1 MPTNL
6 DDLNKTIAEMKDVL
20 ASNKNADGS
29 RDKVLDEGAL
39 VATFTKALNEWNATN
54 TADAVRKGDQVGPIG
69 NQKAPAIVERG
80 KFAGQKTDDVLFTH
94 YLLSKAIKSG
104 TQGVAPPSK
113 EMTDIAAKALTATG
127 AGTGDEYVPTG
138 MANTMWQDALLA
150 SRVAEQFS
158 TVAMPTD
165 PWVWPLSWGP
175 ITFRKGTQNTA
186 TTATDPASA
195 SSTFTA
201 TELVAEVDFSYSLD
215 EDSIIAVMPSL
226 RTDFAIAAA
235 DYIDK
240 FVMNAD
246 STNAATG
253 NINLDDADPDD
264 DSYYLSAGQDGLR
277 HQIIV
282 DNTNQAADINT
293 TLTDALL
300 RTAIGKLSTYGVDPS
315 RLVMFTNP
323 KTYLLSMIGL
333 TNVVTADKFGPNA
346 TVLTGQLANY
356 GGIAVIPTNSI
367 SLAEDD
373 GKLSTTGANNDE
385 GTIVIAHRDMWKVGY
400 RRQFMIEV
408 FRDVQKRQVVMVG
421 SFRIAVGTRGT
432 RSTNTH
438 TAGAFGITYA

>member
-1 MPTNL
+1 MATTL
-6 DDLNKTIAEMKDVL
+6 DDLNKTIAEMKDVI

-39 VATFTKALNEWNATN
+39 VATFTKALNDWQKTT
-54 TADAVRKGDQVGPIG
+54 TAENIRKGEHVGPIG
-69 NQKAPAIVERG
+69 NEKAPAIVKGG
-80 KFAGQKTDDVLFTH
+80 KFDGQKTDDVLFTH
-94 YLLSKAIKSG
+94 YLLSKAVKSG
-104 TQGVAPPSK
+104 QQNVAAPSD
-113 EMTDIAAKALTATG
+113 EMKGIVSKALTATG

-138 MANTMWQDALLA
+138 MASTMWEDALLG
-150 SRVAEQFS
+150 SRVASQFA

-186 TTATDPASA
+186 TTVTDPASA

-226 RTDFAIAAA
+226 RTDFAVSAA

-246 STNAATG
+246 STNAGTG

-264 DSYYLSAGQDGLR
+264 DSYYLSLGQDGLR
-277 HQIIV
+277 HQILV
-282 DNTNQAADINT
+282 DNTGQAADVST

-300 RTAIGKLSTYGVDPS
+300 RTGIGKLSTYGVDPN

-323 KTYLLSMIGL
+323 KTYLLSMLGL
-333 TNVVTADKFGPNA
+333 TNVVTVDKFGPGA

-373 GKLSTTGANNDE
+373 GKVSTVGANNDE
-385 GTIVIAHRDMWKVGY
+385 GTIVIAHKDMWKVGY
-400 RRQFMIEV
+400 RRQFTLEV
-408 FRDVQKRQVVMVG
+408 FRDVQKRMVVMVG

-438 TAGAFGITYA
+438 TAGVFGITY

>member
-1 MPTNL
+1 MATL
-6 DDLNKTIAEMKDVL
+6 DDLNKTVAEMRDVL
-20 ASNKNADGS
+20 ANNKNADGS
-29 RDKVLDEGAL
+29 RDKVLDENAL
-39 VATFTKALNEWNATN
+39 VATFTKALNDWQKTT
-54 TADAVRKGDQVGPIG
+54 TAENIRKGEHVGPIG
-69 NQKAPAIVERG
+69 NEKAPAIVKGG
-80 KFAGQKTDDVLFTH
+80 KFDGQKTDDVLFTH
-94 YLLSKAIKSG
+94 YLLSKAVKSG
-104 TQGVAPPSK
+104 QQNVAAPSD
-113 EMTDIAAKALTATG
+113 EMKGIVSKALTATG

-138 MANTMWQDALLA
+138 MASTMWEDALLG
-150 SRVAEQFS
+150 SRVASQFA

-186 TTATDPASA
+186 TTVTDPASA

-226 RTDFAIAAA
+226 RTDFAVSAA

-246 STNAATG
+246 STNAGTG

-264 DSYYLSAGQDGLR
+264 DSYYLSLGQDGLR
-277 HQIIV
+277 HQILV
-282 DNTNQAADINT
+282 DNTGQAADVST

-300 RTAIGKLSTYGVDPS
+300 RTGIGKLSTYGVDPN

-323 KTYLLSMIGL
+323 KTYLLSMLGL
-333 TNVVTADKFGPNA
+333 TNVVTADKFGPGA

-373 GKLSTTGANNDE
+373 GKVSTVGANNDE
-385 GTIVIAHRDMWKVGY
+385 GTSVIAHKDMWKVGY
-400 RRQFMIEV
+400 RRQFTLEV
-408 FRDVQKRQVVMVG
+408 FRDVQKRMVVMVG

-438 TAGAFGITYA
+438 TAGVFGITY

>member
-1 MPTNL
+1 MATTL
-6 DDLNKTIAEMKDVL
+6 DDLNKTIAEMKDVI

-39 VATFTKALNEWNATN
+39 VATFTKALNDWQKTT
-54 TADAVRKGDQVGPIG
+54 TAENIRKGEHVGPIG
-69 NQKAPAIVERG
+69 NEKAPAIVERG

-94 YLLSKAIKSG
+94 YLLSKAVKSG
-104 TQGVAPPSK
+104 QQNVAAPSD
-113 EMTDIAAKALTATG
+113 EMKGIVSKALTATG

-138 MANTMWQDALLA
+138 MASTMWEDALLG
-150 SRVAEQFS
+150 SRVASQFA

-186 TTATDPASA
+186 TTVTDPASA

-226 RTDFAIAAA
+226 RTDFAVSAA

-246 STNAATG
+246 STNAGTG

-264 DSYYLSAGQDGLR
+264 DSYYLSLGQDGLR
-277 HQIIV
+277 HQILV
-282 DNTNQAADINT
+282 DNTGQAADVST

-300 RTAIGKLSTYGVDPS
+300 RTGIGKLSTYGVDPN

-323 KTYLLSMIGL
+323 KTYLLSMLGL
-333 TNVVTADKFGPNA
+333 TNVVTVDKFGPGA

-373 GKLSTTGANNDE
+373 GKVSTVGANNDE
-385 GTIVIAHRDMWKVGY
+385 GTIVIAHKDMWKVGY
-400 RRQFMIEV
+400 RRQFTLEV
-408 FRDVQKRQVVMVG
+408 FRDVQKRMVVMVG

-438 TAGAFGITYA
+438 TAGVFGITY

>member
-1 MPTNL
+1 MATTL
-6 DDLNKTIAEMKDVL
+6 DDLNKTIAEMKDVI

-29 RDKVLDEGAL
+29 RDKVLDESAL
-39 VATFTKALNEWNATN
+39 VATFTKALNDWQKTT
-54 TADAVRKGDQVGPIG
+54 TAENIRKGEHVGPIG
-69 NQKAPAIVERG
+69 NEKAPAIVERG

-94 YLLSKAIKSG
+94 YLLSKAVKSG
-104 TQGVAPPSK
+104 QQNVAAPSD
-113 EMTDIAAKALTATG
+113 EMKGIVSKALTATG

-138 MANTMWQDALLA
+138 MASTMWEDALLG
-150 SRVAEQFS
+150 SRVASQFA

-186 TTATDPASA
+186 TTVTDPASA

-226 RTDFAIAAA
+226 RTDFAVASA

-246 STNAATG
+246 STNTATG

-264 DSYYLSAGQDGLR
+264 DSYYLSLGQDGLR
-277 HQIIV
+277 HQILV
-282 DNTNQAADINT
+282 DNTGQAADVST

-300 RTAIGKLSTYGVDPS
+300 RTGIGKLSTYGVDPN

-323 KTYLLSMIGL
+323 KTYLLSMLGL
-333 TNVVTADKFGPNA
+333 TNVVTVDKFGPGA

-373 GKLSTTGANNDE
+373 GKVSTVGANNDE
-385 GTIVIAHRDMWKVGY
+385 GTIVIAHKDMWKVGY
-400 RRQFMIEV
+400 RRQFTLEV
-408 FRDVQKRQVVMVG
+408 FRDVQKRMVVMVG

-438 TAGAFGITYA
+438 TAGVFGITY

>member
-1 MPTNL
+1 MATTL
-6 DDLNKTIAEMKDVL
+6 DDLNKTIAEMKDVI

-39 VATFTKALNEWNATN
+39 VATFTKALNDWQKTT
-54 TADAVRKGDQVGPIG
+54 TAENIRKGEHVGPIG
-69 NQKAPAIVERG
+69 NEKAPAIVERG

-94 YLLSKAIKSG
+94 YLLSKAVKSG
-104 TQGVAPPSK
+104 QQNVAAPSD
-113 EMTDIAAKALTATG
+113 EMKGIVSKALTATG

-138 MANTMWQDALLA
+138 MASTMWEDALLG
-150 SRVAEQFS
+150 SRVASQFA

-186 TTATDPASA
+186 TTVTDPASA

-226 RTDFAIAAA
+226 RTDFAVSAA

-246 STNAATG
+246 STNAGTG

-264 DSYYLSAGQDGLR
+264 DSYYLSLGQDGLR
-277 HQIIV
+277 HQILV
-282 DNTNQAADINT
+282 DNTGQAADVST

-300 RTAIGKLSTYGVDPS
+300 RTGIGKLSTYGVDPN
-315 RLVMFTNP
+315 RLVLFTNP
-323 KTYLLSMIGL
+323 KTYLLSMLGL
-333 TNVVTADKFGPNA
+333 TNVVTVDKFGPGA

-373 GKLSTTGANNDE
+373 GKVSTVGANNDE
-385 GTIVIAHRDMWKVGY
+385 GTIVIAHKDMWKVGY
-400 RRQFMIEV
+400 RRQFTLEV
-408 FRDVQKRQVVMVG
+408 FRDVQKRMVVMVG

-438 TAGAFGITYA
+438 TAGVFGITY

>member
-1 MPTNL
+1 MATTI
-6 DDLNKTIAEMKDVL
+6 DDLNKTISEMKDVL
-20 ASNKNADGS
+20 AASKNADGS
-29 RDKVLDEGAL
+29 RDKVLDENAL
-39 VATFTKALNEWNATN
+39 VATFTKALNDWQKTT
-54 TADAVRKGDQVGPIG
+54 TAENIRKGEHVGPIG
-69 NQKAPAIVERG
+69 NEKAPAIVERG

-94 YLLSKAIKSG
+94 YLLSKAVKSG
-104 TQGVAPPSK
+104 QQNVAAPSD
-113 EMTDIAAKALTATG
+113 EMKGIVSKALTATG

-138 MANTMWQDALLA
+138 MASTMWEDALLG
-150 SRVAEQFS
+150 SRVASQFA

-186 TTATDPASA
+186 TTVTDPASA

-226 RTDFAIAAA
+226 RTDFAVASA

-246 STNAATG
+246 STNTATG

-264 DSYYLSAGQDGLR
+264 DSYYLSLGQDGLR
-277 HQIIV
+277 HQILV
-282 DNTNQAADINT
+282 DNTGQAADVST

-300 RTAIGKLSTYGVDPS
+300 RTGIGKLSTYGVDPN

-323 KTYLLSMIGL
+323 KTYLLSMLGL
-333 TNVVTADKFGPNA
+333 TNVVTVDKFGPGA

-373 GKLSTTGANNDE
+373 GKVSTVGANNDE
-385 GTIVIAHRDMWKVGY
+385 GTIVIAHKDMWKVGY
-400 RRQFMIEV
+400 RRQFTLEV
-408 FRDVQKRQVVMVG
+408 FRDVQKRMVVMVG

-438 TAGAFGITYA
+438 TAGVFGITY

>member
-1 MPTNL
+1 MATTL
-6 DDLNKTIAEMKDVL
+6 DDLNKTIAEMKDVIA
-20 ASNKNADGS
+20 ASKNADGS
-29 RDKVLDEGAL
+29 RDRVLDENAL
-39 VATFTKALNEWNATN
+39 VSTFTKALNDWQATN
-54 TADAVRKGDQVGPIG
+54 TGNAIRKGEEAGPLG
-69 NQKAPAIVERG
+69 NQKAAPIVEHG
-80 KFAGQKTDDVLFTH
+80 KFAGQKTDDVMFTH
-94 YLLSKAIKSG
+94 YLLSKAQKNGLDIK
-104 TQGVAPPSK
+104 PISK
-113 EMTDIAAKALTATG
+113 DMKDAVAKALTATG

-138 MANTMWQDALLA
+138 MANTMWQDALLD
-150 SRVAEQFS
+150 SRVASQFA
-158 TVAMPTD
+158 TIPMPTD

-186 TTATDPASA
+186 TTVTDPASA

-226 RTDFAIAAA
+226 RTDFAVAAA

-246 STNAATG
+246 ATNAGTG

-264 DSYYLSAGQDGLR
+264 DSYYLTSGQDGLR

-282 DNTNQAADINT
+282 DNTNQAVDINT

-300 RTAIGKLSTYGVDPS
+300 RAGIGKLSTYGVDPN

-323 KTYLLSMIGL
+323 KTYLLSMLGL
-333 TNVVTADKFGPNA
+333 TNVVTVDKFGPGA

-356 GGIAVIPTNSI
+356 GGIAVIPTSAI

-373 GKLSTTGANNDE
+373 GKLSTTGSNNDE
-385 GTIVIAHRDMWKVGY
+385 GTIVIAHKDMWKVGY
-400 RRQFMIEV
+400 RRNFTLEV
-408 FRDVQKRQVVMVG
+408 FRDVQKRMVVMVG

-438 TAGAFGITYA
+438 TAGVFGITY

>member
-1 MPTNL
+1 MATL
-6 DDLNKTIAEMKDVL
+6 DDLNKTVAEMRDVL
-20 ASNKNADGS
+20 ANNKNADGS
-29 RDKVLDEGAL
+29 RDKVLDENAL
-39 VATFTKALNEWNATN
+39 VATFTKALNDWQKTM
-54 TADAVRKGDQVGPIG
+54 TAENIRKGEHVGPIG
-69 NQKAPAIVERG
+69 NEKAQPFVKGG
-80 KFAGQKTDDVLFTH
+80 KFDGQKTDDVLFTH

-104 TQGVAPPSK
+104 QQNVAAPSD
-113 EMTDIAAKALTATG
+113 EMKGIVSKALTATG

-138 MANTMWQDALLA
+138 MASTMWQDALLD
-150 SRVAEQFS
+150 SRVASQFA

-165 PWVWPLSWGP
+165 PWVWPLSWGA
-175 ITFRKGTQNTA
+175 ITFRRGTQNTA
-186 TTATDPASA
+186 TTVSDPPSA

-201 TELVAEVDFSYSLD
+201 SELVAEVDFSYNLD

-226 RTDFAIAAA
+226 RTDFAVASA

-246 STNAATG
+246 STNAGTG

-264 DSYYLSAGQDGLR
+264 DSYYLSLGQDGLR
-277 HQIIV
+277 HQILV
-282 DNTNQAADINT
+282 DNTGQAADVST

-300 RTAIGKLSTYGVDPS
+300 RTGIGKLGSYGVNPD

-323 KTYLLSMIGL
+323 KTYLLSMLGL
-333 TNVVTADKFGPNA
+333 TNVVTADKFGAGA

-373 GKLSTTGANNDE
+373 GKVSTVGANNDE
-385 GTIVIAHRDMWKVGY
+385 GTIVIAHRDMWKVAY
-400 RRQFMIEV
+400 KRQFTLEV
-408 FRDVQKRQVVMVG
+408 FRDVQKRMVVMVG

-438 TAGAFGITYA
+438 TAGVFGITY

>member
-1 MPTNL
+1 MATL
-6 DDLNKTIAEMKDVL
+6 DDLNKTVAEMRDVL
-20 ASNKNADGS
+20 ANNKNADGS
-29 RDKVLDEGAL
+29 RDKVLDENAL
-39 VATFTKALNEWNATN
+39 VATFTKALNDWQKTT
-54 TADAVRKGDQVGPIG
+54 TAENIRKGEHVGPIG
-69 NQKAPAIVERG
+69 NEKAPAIVERG

-94 YLLSKAIKSG
+94 YLLSKAVKSG
-104 TQGVAPPSK
+104 QQNVAAPSD
-113 EMTDIAAKALTATG
+113 EMKGIVSKALTATG

-138 MANTMWQDALLA
+138 MASTMWEDALLG
-150 SRVAEQFS
+150 SRVASQFA

-186 TTATDPASA
+186 TTVTDPASA

-226 RTDFAIAAA
+226 RTDFAVASA

-246 STNAATG
+246 STNTATG

-264 DSYYLSAGQDGLR
+264 DSYYLSLGQDGLR
-277 HQIIV
+277 HQILV
-282 DNTNQAADINT
+282 DNTGQAADVST

-300 RTAIGKLSTYGVDPS
+300 RTGIGKLSTYGVDPN

-323 KTYLLSMIGL
+323 KTYLLSMLGL
-333 TNVVTADKFGPNA
+333 TNVVTVDKFGPGA

-373 GKLSTTGANNDE
+373 GKVSTVGANNDE
-385 GTIVIAHRDMWKVGY
+385 GTIVIAHKDMWKVGY
-400 RRQFMIEV
+400 RRQFTLEV
-408 FRDVQKRQVVMVG
+408 FRDVQKRMVVMVG

-438 TAGAFGITYA
+438 TAGVFGITY

>member
-1 MPTNL
+1 MSTL
-6 DDLNKTIAEMKDVL
+6 DDLNKTVADLRDVI

-29 RDKVLDEGAL
+29 RDKVLDENAL
-39 VATFTKALNEWNATN
+39 VTTFTKALNEWNKTN
-54 TADAVRKGDQVGPIG
+54 TSDAIRKGEQVGPISG
-69 NQKAPAIVERG
+69 EPVPDVVQSG
-80 KFAGQKTDDVLFTH
+80 KFAGHKTDELVFVN
-94 YLLSKAIKSG
+94 YLLGKAKANG
-104 TQGVAPPSK
+104 LDVKPASK
-113 EMTDIAAKALTATG
+113 ELKDITAKALTATG

-150 SRVAEQFS
+150 SRVASQF
-158 TVAMPTD
+158 ANIQMPTD
-165 PWVWPLSWGP
+165 PWVWPLSWGA

-186 TTATDPASA
+186 TTVTDPASA

-226 RTDFAIAAA
+226 REDWAYSAGLYA
-235 DYIDK
+235 DK

-246 STNAATG
+246 ATNAGTG

-264 DSYYLSAGQDGLR
+264 DSYYLTLGQDGLR

-282 DNTNQAADINT
+282 DNTNQAADVST

-300 RTAIGKLSTYGVDPS
+300 RAGIGKLGGYGTDPNK
-315 RLVMFTNP
+315 LVMFTNP
-323 KTYLLSMIGL
+323 KTYLLSMLSL
-333 TNVVTADKFGPNA
+333 TNVVTADKFGPRA
-346 TVLTGQLANY
+346 TVLTGQLADY
-356 GGIAVIPTNSI
+356 GGIAVIPTDAI

-373 GKLSTTGANNDE
+373 GKLSTTGSNNDE
-385 GTIVIAHRDMWKVGY
+385 GTIVIAHRDMWKVGH
-400 RRQFMIEV
+400 RRTFTPEA
-408 FRDVQKRQVVMVG
+408 FRDVRKRMVVMVG

-438 TAGAFGITYA
+438 TSGVFGITYS

>member
-1 MPTNL
+1 M
-6 DDLNKTIAEMKDVL
+6 
-20 ASNKNADGS
+20 
-29 RDKVLDEGAL
+29 
-39 VATFTKALNEWNATN
+39 
-54 TADAVRKGDQVGPIG
+54 
-69 NQKAPAIVERG
+69 ERG

-94 YLLSKAIKSG
+94 YLLSKAVKSG
-104 TQGVAPPSK
+104 QQNVAAPSD
-113 EMTDIAAKALTATG
+113 EMKGIVSKALTATG

-138 MANTMWQDALLA
+138 MASTMWEDALLG
-150 SRVAEQFS
+150 SRVASQFA

-186 TTATDPASA
+186 TTVTDPASA

-226 RTDFAIAAA
+226 RTDFAVASA

-246 STNAATG
+246 STNTATG

-264 DSYYLSAGQDGLR
+264 DSYYLSLGQDGLR
-277 HQIIV
+277 HQILV
-282 DNTNQAADINT
+282 DNTGQAADVST

-300 RTAIGKLSTYGVDPS
+300 RTGIGKLSTYGVDPN

-323 KTYLLSMIGL
+323 KTYLLSMLGL
-333 TNVVTADKFGPNA
+333 TNVVTVDKFGPGA

-373 GKLSTTGANNDE
+373 GKVSTVGANNDE
-385 GTIVIAHRDMWKVGY
+385 GTIVIAHKDMWKVGY
-400 RRQFMIEV
+400 RRQFTLEV
-408 FRDVQKRQVVMVG
+408 FRDVQKRMVVMVG

-438 TAGAFGITYA
+438 TAGVFGITY

>member
-1 MPTNL
+1 MATTL
-6 DDLNKTIAEMKDVL
+6 DDLNKTIAEMKDVI

-29 RDKVLDEGAL
+29 RDKVLDENAL
-39 VATFTKALNEWNATN
+39 VATFTKALNDWQKTT
-54 TADAVRKGDQVGPIG
+54 TAENIRKGEHVGPIG
-69 NQKAPAIVERG
+69 NEKAPAIVKGG
-80 KFAGQKTDDVLFTH
+80 KFDGQKTDDVLFTH
-94 YLLSKAIKSG
+94 YLLSKAVKSG
-104 TQGVAPPSK
+104 QQNVAAPSD
-113 EMTDIAAKALTATG
+113 EMKGIVSKALTATG

-138 MANTMWQDALLA
+138 MASTMWEDALLG
-150 SRVAEQFS
+150 SRVASQFA

-186 TTATDPASA
+186 TTVTDPASA

-226 RTDFAIAAA
+226 RTDFAVASA

-246 STNAATG
+246 STNTATG

-264 DSYYLSAGQDGLR
+264 DSYYLSLGQDGLR
-277 HQIIV
+277 HQILV
-282 DNTNQAADINT
+282 DNTGQAADVST

-300 RTAIGKLSTYGVDPS
+300 RTGIGKLSTYGVDPN

-323 KTYLLSMIGL
+323 KTYLLSMLGL
-333 TNVVTADKFGPNA
+333 TNVVTVDKFGPGA

-367 SLAEDD
+367 ALAEDD
-373 GKLSTTGANNDE
+373 GKVSTTANNNDE
-385 GTIVIAHRDMWKVGY
+385 GTIVIAHKDMWKVGY
-400 RRQFMIEV
+400 RRQFTLEV
-408 FRDVQKRQVVMVG
+408 FRDVQKRMVVMVG

-438 TAGAFGITYA
+438 TAGVFGITY

>member
-1 MPTNL
+1 MATTL
-6 DDLNKTIAEMKDVL
+6 DDLNKTIAEMKDVI

-39 VATFTKALNEWNATN
+39 VATFTKALNDWQKTT
-54 TADAVRKGDQVGPIG
+54 TAENIRKGEHVGPIG
-69 NQKAPAIVERG
+69 NEKAPAIVKGG
-80 KFAGQKTDDVLFTH
+80 KFDGQKTDDVLFTH
-94 YLLSKAIKSG
+94 YLLSKAVKSG
-104 TQGVAPPSK
+104 QQNVAAPSD
-113 EMTDIAAKALTATG
+113 EMKGIVSKALTATG

-138 MANTMWQDALLA
+138 MASTMWEDALLG
-150 SRVAEQFS
+150 SRVASQFA

-186 TTATDPASA
+186 TTVTDPASA

-226 RTDFAIAAA
+226 RTDFAVASA

-246 STNAATG
+246 STNTATG

-264 DSYYLSAGQDGLR
+264 DSYYLSLGQDGLR
-277 HQIIV
+277 HQILV
-282 DNTNQAADINT
+282 DNTGQAADVST

-300 RTAIGKLSTYGVDPS
+300 RTGIGKLSTYGVDPN

-323 KTYLLSMIGL
+323 KTYLLSMLGL
-333 TNVVTADKFGPNA
+333 TNVVTVDKFGPGA

-373 GKLSTTGANNDE
+373 GKVSTVGANNDE
-385 GTIVIAHRDMWKVGY
+385 GTIVIAHKDMWKVGY
-400 RRQFMIEV
+400 RRQFTLEV
-408 FRDVQKRQVVMVG
+408 FRDVQKRMVVMVG

-438 TAGAFGITYA
+438 TAGVFGITY

>member
-1 MPTNL
+1 MATTL
-6 DDLNKTIAEMKDVL
+6 DDLNKTIAEMKDVI

-39 VATFTKALNEWNATN
+39 VATFTKALNDWQKTT
-54 TADAVRKGDQVGPIG
+54 TAENIRKGEHVGPIG
-69 NQKAPAIVERG
+69 NEKAPAIVERG

-94 YLLSKAIKSG
+94 YLLSKAVKSG
-104 TQGVAPPSK
+104 QQNVAAPSD
-113 EMTDIAAKALTATG
+113 EMKGIVSKALTATG

-138 MANTMWQDALLA
+138 MASTMWEDALLG
-150 SRVAEQFS
+150 SRVASQFA

-186 TTATDPASA
+186 TTVTDPASA

-226 RTDFAIAAA
+226 RTDFAVASA

-246 STNAATG
+246 STNTATG

-264 DSYYLSAGQDGLR
+264 DSYYLSLGQDGLR
-277 HQIIV
+277 HQILV
-282 DNTNQAADINT
+282 DNTGQAADVST

-300 RTAIGKLSTYGVDPS
+300 RTGIGKLSTYGVDPN

-323 KTYLLSMIGL
+323 KTYLLSMLGL
-333 TNVVTADKFGPNA
+333 TNVVTVDKFGPGA

-373 GKLSTTGANNDE
+373 GKVSTVGANNDE
-385 GTIVIAHRDMWKVGY
+385 GTIVIAHKDMWKVGY
-400 RRQFMIEV
+400 RRQFTLEV
-408 FRDVQKRQVVMVG
+408 FRDVQKRMVVMVG

-438 TAGAFGITYA
+438 TAGVFGITY

>member
-1 MPTNL
+1 MSTTL

-20 ASNKNADGS
+20 ANNKNADGS
-29 RDKVLDEGAL
+29 RDKVLDQDAL
-39 VATFTKALNEWNATN
+39 VATFTKALNDWQKT
-54 TADAVRKGDQVGPIG
+54 TTGDAIRKGEHVGPIG
-69 NQKAPAIVERG
+69 NEKAPAIVERG

-94 YLLSKAIKSG
+94 YLLSKAVKSG
-104 TQGVAPPSK
+104 QQNVAAPSD
-113 EMTDIAAKALTATG
+113 EMKGIVSKALTATG

-138 MANTMWQDALLA
+138 MASTMWEDALLG
-150 SRVAEQFS
+150 SRVASQFA

-186 TTATDPASA
+186 TTVTDPPSA

-226 RTDFAIAAA
+226 RTDFAVSAA

-246 STNAATG
+246 STNTATG

-264 DSYYLSAGQDGLR
+264 DSYYLSLGQDGLR

-282 DNTNQAADINT
+282 DNTNQAADVST

-300 RTAIGKLSTYGVDPS
+300 RTGIGKLGSYGVDPN

-323 KTYLLSMIGL
+323 KTYLLSMLGL
-333 TNVVTADKFGPNA
+333 TNVVTVDKFGPGA

-367 SLAEDD
+367 ALAEDD
-373 GKLSTTGANNDE
+373 GKVSTTANNNDE
-385 GTIVIAHRDMWKVGY
+385 GTIVIAHKDMWKVGY
-400 RRQFMIEV
+400 RRQFTLEV
-408 FRDVQKRQVVMVG
+408 FRDVQKRMVVMVG

-438 TAGAFGITYA
+438 TSGVFGITY

>member
-1 MPTNL
+1 MATTL
-6 DDLNKTIAEMKDVL
+6 DDLNKTIAEMKDVI

-39 VATFTKALNEWNATN
+39 VATFTKALNDWQKTT
-54 TADAVRKGDQVGPIG
+54 TAENIRKGEHVGPIG
-69 NQKAPAIVERG
+69 NEKAPAIVERG

-94 YLLSKAIKSG
+94 YLLSKAVKSG
-104 TQGVAPPSK
+104 QQNVAAPSD
-113 EMTDIAAKALTATG
+113 EMKGIVSKALTATG

-138 MANTMWQDALLA
+138 MASTMWEDALLG
-150 SRVAEQFS
+150 SRVASQFA

-186 TTATDPASA
+186 TTVTDPASA

-226 RTDFAIAAA
+226 RTDFAVASA

-264 DSYYLSAGQDGLR
+264 DSYYLSLGQDGLR
-277 HQIIV
+277 HQILV
-282 DNTNQAADINT
+282 DNTGQAADVST

-300 RTAIGKLSTYGVDPS
+300 RTGIGKLSTYGVDPN

-323 KTYLLSMIGL
+323 KTYLLSMLGL
-333 TNVVTADKFGPNA
+333 TNVVTVDKFGPGA

-373 GKLSTTGANNDE
+373 GKVSTVGANNDE
-385 GTIVIAHRDMWKVGY
+385 GTIVIAHKDMWKVGY
-400 RRQFMIEV
+400 RRQFTLEV
-408 FRDVQKRQVVMVG
+408 FRDVQKRMVVMVG

-438 TAGAFGITYA
+438 TAGVFGITY